1 MNEFDTIEKVQE
13 LFEKYNLNGEENNYF
28 IAYKDY
34 TKASGMVNGM
44 EYPYD
49 ALLINRTEKGLAMI
63 LLVTDGVVFNFAKL
77 EKLHLKENE
86 YIVVNNEDIQSI
98 TIKKYALLN
107 SSKKKITIKSNN
119 NKTYDLY
126 ANVNEP
132 LLPYH
137 NESFDKFLK
146 EFSK

>member
-86 YIVVNNEDIQSI
+86 YIVVNNEDIQRI
-98 TIKKYALLN
+98 NIKKYALLN
-107 SSKKKITIKSNN
+107 SSKKKIIIKTNN
-119 NKTYDLY
+119 NK
-126 ANVNEP
+126 
-132 LLPYH
+132 
-137 NESFDKFLK
+137 
-146 EFSK
+146 

>member
-1 MNEFDTIEKVQE
+1 MNEFDTLEKVQK
-13 LFEKYNLNGEENNYF
+13 LFEKYNLNGENNNYF

-34 TKASGMVNGM
+34 TKASGMANGM

-49 ALLINRTEKGLAMI
+49 ALLINRTEKGLGMI
-63 LLVTDGVVFNFAKL
+63 LLATKGLTFNFVKL
-77 EKLHLKENE
+77 EILNLKEDE
-86 YIVVNNEDIQSI
+86 FIVVDNELIQSV

-107 SSKKKITIKSNN
+107 SSKKRITINAKDG
-119 NKTYDLY
+119 KTYDLY

-137 NESFDKFLK
+137 NDGFDKFLN

>member
-77 EKLHLKENE
+77 EKLHLKEN
-86 YIVVNNEDIQSI
+86 VV
-98 TIKKYALLN
+98 
-107 SSKKKITIKSNN
+107 
-119 NKTYDLY
+119 
-126 ANVNEP
+126 
-132 LLPYH
+132 
-137 NESFDKFLK
+137 LK
-146 EFSK
+146 